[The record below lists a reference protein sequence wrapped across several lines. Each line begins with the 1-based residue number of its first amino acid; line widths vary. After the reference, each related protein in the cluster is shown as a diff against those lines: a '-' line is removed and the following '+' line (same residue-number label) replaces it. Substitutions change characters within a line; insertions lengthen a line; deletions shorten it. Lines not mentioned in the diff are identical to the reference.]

1 MNRRIVVGLD
11 GSAESVAAA
20 HWAAREA
27 LLRGAPLHLVHAEIW
42 SPPHGVPAAGS
53 EERRQAARTLLRE
66 ASDKLL
72 DQHPRLNIS
81 AESFD
86 GQPAASLVHATAD
99 AGMLVLGSRGLGT
112 LRGFVLGSVGMAV
125 IHAVERPVVLV
136 RATEDALPHA
146 QGQHLN
152 RGVVVGVDTG
162 RPCDALLSFAF
173 DEASRRGCTLHA
185 LHSWML
191 PPLAGSGATYNP
203 EVNARIAQIK
213 RTGLDDMLR
222 PWQDM
227 YPAVELDAQA
237 TVGPSSEQLLE
248 AGSEAGLMVVG
259 RRIRRSSVG
268 THIGPIA
275 HAILHH
281 SAAPVA
287 VIAHE

>member
-191 PPLAGSGATYNP
+191 PPLAGSG
-203 EVNARIAQIK
+203 R
-213 RTGLDDMLR
+213 RTTLKSTPGSPRSSAPD
-222 PWQDM
+222 W
-227 YPAVELDAQA
+227 
-237 TVGPSSEQLLE
+237 TTCCGP
-248 AGSEAGLMVVG
+248 G
-259 RRIRRSSVG
+259 RTCTRLSNSTRKRRS
-268 THIGPIA
+268 
-275 HAILHH
+275 
-281 SAAPVA
+281 APPPSNSWRQVPKQ
-287 VIAHE
+287 V

>member
-11 GSAESVAAA
+11 GSTESVAAA
-20 HWAAREA
+20 HWGAREA
-27 LLRGAPLHLVHAEIW
+27 LLRSAPLHLVHAEIW
-42 SPPHGVPAAGS
+42 SPPLGVPSAGS

-66 ASDKLL
+66 ASDELL
-72 DQHPRLNIS
+72 DKHPRLEIS

-86 GQPAASLVHATAD
+86 GQPARSLAHAAAGAS
-99 AGMLVLGSRGLGT
+99 MLVLGSRGLGT

-125 IHAVERPVVLV
+125 IHSVEQPVVLV

-146 QGQHLN
+146 QGRHLD

-173 DEASRRGCTLHA
+173 GEASRRGCTLHA

-191 PPLAGSGATYNP
+191 PPLAGSGSAYNP
-203 EVNARIAQIK
+203 EVNAQIAQVE

-222 PWQDM
+222 PWRDM
-227 YPAVELDAQA
+227 YPAVDLDARV

-248 AGSEAGLMVVG
+248 AGSEAGLVIVG

-281 SAAPVA
+281 STAPVA